1 MPFCK
6 IWYQSSSHKLLLFHF
21 RDCSSRCQL
30 ASSKVGLGKTSP
42 CQSSGGLLVSVLV
55 LVCCIFEVWHLS
67 WITADKCHA
76 AKSTGLWWLLSWTA
90 SSVTHNVIVNP
101 SLPSCNGQ
109 LLCDLWK
116 KLIGISS
123 EFIFSLQ
130 KMKDCKVWK
139 RITIYRTRWKAEE
152 SLCLPKNS
160 CTLEEGSL
168 T

>member
-1 MPFCK
+1 MACFA
-6 IWYQSSSHKLLLFHF
+6 WQLRSWLLLLLLSY
-21 RDCSSRCQL
+21 CSGRCQL
-30 ASSKVGLGKTSP
+30 ASSKVGLGKTAP
-42 CQSSGGLLVSVLV
+42 CQSSSGLLVPVLV
-55 LVCCIFEVWHLS
+55 LVCYIFEVWHLS
-67 WITADKCHA
+67 WITADKCQA

-90 SSVTHNVIVNP
+90 SSVTHIVIVNP

-139 RITIYRTRWKAEE
+139 RIIIYRTRWKAEE
-152 SLCLPKNS
+152 SLCLPENY
-160 CTLEEGSL
+160 CTLGEGSL